1 MLYSS
6 ANTYVYSIAC
16 NNLSRYVM
24 AGIGTLLSSDLMR
37 AMGNGILFTVAGALV
52 ILLGI
57 PLIYIK
63 KRPEKWIKLRQN
75 NTQ

>member
-1 MLYSS
+1 MCNLST
-6 ANTYVYSIAC
+6 NRFIAC
-16 NNLSRYVM
+16 NNLSRYIM

-63 KRPEKWIKLRQN
+63 KRPERWIKMRRD
-75 NTQ
+75 NTK

>member
-1 MLYSS
+1 
-6 ANTYVYSIAC
+6 
-16 NNLSRYVM
+16 M

-63 KRPEKWIKLRQN
+63 KRPEKWIKMRRDH
-75 NTQ
+75 TK

>member
-1 MLYSS
+1 
-6 ANTYVYSIAC
+6 
-16 NNLSRYVM
+16 M

-63 KRPEKWIKLRQN
+63 KRPERWIKMRRD
-75 NTQ
+75 NTK